1 MQPSTEA
8 AQGSSKQCTACGLAA
23 DVGRYCE
30 ICGGD
35 LEELALPAEAPA
47 WISSAA
53 TEDNPEHPGGSD
65 DHTSFSLPGIGAC
78 TDVGKRH
85 HYNQDSIAISLA
97 DDGRKIVVVCDGVSG
112 ASDSERASLAG
123 VEAAIAEIRTGLGE
137 GMSAEDA
144 SRRGVGA
151 AHSAVAAVGKQY
163 PNSPPSS
170 TYVSAVIEGDQV
182 ILCWVG
188 DSQAFWAGEKEAK
201 RLTVDDTIHDRLVYQ
216 GVDPSDD
223 RYKNPYA
230 KALLAWLGADAP
242 TLNPNLLRVDL
253 RGGHVVV
260 CSDGLSRYFN
270 DDSDLLPLPEGTVG
284 DKAVALTRQALANGG
299 HDNISVAV
307 VELESP
313 GSVQVDVQEQESADP
328 DPSGPKGAE
337 PAPLL
342 GIASEAEYTEL
353 LGGGRP

>member
-1 MQPSTEA
+1 MQPSPTMGA
-8 AQGSSKQCTACGLAA
+8 AKRCTACGLPA
-23 DVGRYCE
+23 DLGRYCE
-30 ICGGD
+30 DCGGE
-35 LEELALPAEAPA
+35 LEEFEVPAESVP
-47 WISSAA
+47 WRSSAA
-53 TEDNPEHPGGSD
+53 AEENPNHPGGSD
-65 DHTSFSLPGIGAC
+65 DHLSFEMPGIGAA

-85 HYNQDSIAISLA
+85 HYNQDSIAIALA
-97 DDGRKIVVVCDGVSG
+97 DDGRKIAVVCDGVSG

-123 VEAAIAEIRTGLGE
+123 VEAAVTEIRSALAEGLT
-137 GMSAEDA
+137 AEDA
-144 SRRGVGA
+144 SRRGVSA

-170 TYVSAVIEGDQV
+170 TFVSAVIEGNQV
-182 ILCWVG
+182 VLCWVG
-188 DSQAFWAGEKEAK
+188 DSRAYWAGEKEA
-201 RLTVDDTIHDRLVYQ
+201 RCLTVDDTIQARLEYQ
-216 GVDPSDD
+216 GVDPSDE

-253 RGGHVVV
+253 GGGHVVV

-270 DDSDLLPLPEGTVG
+270 DDHDLLPLPDGSVG
-284 DKAVALTRQALANGG
+284 EKAVALTRQALANGG

-313 GSVQVDVQEQESADP
+313 GSAQVDERARERADQEPNGQN
-328 DPSGPKGAE
+328 E

-342 GIASEAEYTEL
+342 DVVSEAEYTQM

>member
-1 MQPSTEA
+1 MQPSPTLGA
-8 AQGSSKQCTACGLAA
+8 AKRCTACGLPA
-23 DVGRYCE
+23 DLGRYCE
-30 ICGGD
+30 DCGGD
-35 LEELALPAEAPA
+35 LEEFAVPAEEAP
-47 WISSAA
+47 WLSSAA
-53 TEDNPEHPGGSD
+53 VEENPEHPGGSD
-65 DHTSFSLPGIGAC
+65 DHLSFGLPGIGAA

-85 HYNQDSIAISLA
+85 HYNQDSIAIA
-97 DDGRKIVVVCDGVSG
+97 VAEDGRKIVVVCDGVSG

-123 VEAAIAEIRTGLGE
+123 VEAAVTEIRSALGE
-137 GMSAEDA
+137 GLSAEDA

-170 TYVSAVIEGDQV
+170 TYVSTVVEGNQA

-188 DSQAFWAGEKEAK
+188 DSRAYWAGEKEA
-201 RLTVDDTIHDRLVYQ
+201 RCLTVDDTIQARLEYQ
-216 GVDPSDD
+216 GVDPEDE
-223 RYKNPYA
+223 RYRNPYA

-242 TLNPNLLRVDL
+242 ALNPNLLRVDL
-253 RGGHVVV
+253 GGGHVVV

-270 DDSDLLPLPEGTVG
+270 DDHDLLPLPDGSVG

-313 GSVQVDVQEQESADP
+313 GSVQAEGHAQEHVGQDP
-328 DPSGPKGAE
+328 PEQGEKS
-337 PAPLL
+337 APLL
-342 GIASEAEYTEL
+342 GVVSEAEYTQM

>member
-1 MQPSTEA
+1 MQPSPTMGA
-8 AQGSSKQCTACGLAA
+8 AKRCTACGLPA
-23 DVGRYCE
+23 DLGRFCE
-30 ICGGD
+30 DCGGE
-35 LEELALPAEAPA
+35 LEEFEVPAEAVP
-47 WISSAA
+47 WRSSAA
-53 TEDNPEHPGGSD
+53 VEENPEHPGGSD
-65 DHTSFSLPGIGAC
+65 DHLSFAMPGIGAA

-85 HYNQDSIAISLA
+85 HYNQDSIAIALA
-97 DDGRKIVVVCDGVSG
+97 EDGRKITVVCDGVSG

-123 VEAAIAEIRTGLGE
+123 VEAAVTEIRSALAEGL
-137 GMSAEDA
+137 SAEDA

-170 TYVSAVIEGDQV
+170 TYVSAVVEGNQAV
-182 ILCWVG
+182 LCWVG
-188 DSQAFWAGEKEAK
+188 DSRAYWAGEKEA
-201 RLTVDDTIHDRLVYQ
+201 RCLTVDDTIQARLEYQ
-216 GVDPSDD
+216 GVDPSDE

-253 RGGHVVV
+253 GGGHVVV

-270 DDSDLLPLPEGTVG
+270 DDHDLLPLPDGSVG
-284 DKAVALTRQALANGG
+284 EKAVALTRQALANGG

-313 GSVQVDVQEQESADP
+313 GSVQVDERARERADQESP
-328 DPSGPKGAE
+328 NGQNG

-342 GIASEAEYTEL
+342 DVVSEAEYTQM

>member
-1 MQPSTEA
+1 MQPSPTMGA
-8 AQGSSKQCTACGLAA
+8 AKRCTACGLPA
-23 DVGRYCE
+23 DLGRFCE
-30 ICGGD
+30 DCGGE
-35 LEELALPAEAPA
+35 LEEFEVPAESVT
-47 WISSAA
+47 WRSSAA
-53 TEDNPEHPGGSD
+53 VEENPDHPGGSD
-65 DHTSFSLPGIGAC
+65 DHLSFEMPGIGAA

-85 HYNQDSIAISLA
+85 HYNQDSIAVALA
-97 DDGRKIVVVCDGVSG
+97 EDGRKIAVVCDGVSG

-123 VEAAIAEIRTGLGE
+123 VEAAVTEIRLALAEGL
-137 GMSAEDA
+137 SAEDA

-170 TYVSAVIEGDQV
+170 TFVSAVVEGNQAV
-182 ILCWVG
+182 LCWVG
-188 DSQAFWAGEKEAK
+188 DSRAYWAGEKEA
-201 RLTVDDTIHDRLVYQ
+201 RCLTVDDTIQARLEYQ
-216 GVDPSDD
+216 GVDPSDE

-253 RGGHVVV
+253 GGGHVVV

-270 DDSDLLPLPEGTVG
+270 DDHDLLPLPDGSVG
-284 DKAVALTRQALANGG
+284 EKAVALTRQALANGG

-313 GSVQVDVQEQESADP
+313 GSVQVDERARERADQ
-328 DPSGPKGAE
+328 GASNGQNG

-342 GIASEAEYTEL
+342 GVVSEAEYTQM

>member
-1 MQPSTEA
+1 MSSSPTA
-8 AQGSSKQCTACGLAA
+8 TQGPAKHCTACGLPA

-30 ICGGD
+30 VCGGD
-35 LEELALPAEAPA
+35 LEEHEQPAATAA
-47 WISSAA
+47 WLSSAA
-53 TEDNPEHPGGSD
+53 TEDNPKHPGGSD
-65 DHTSFSLPGIGAC
+65 DHASFVLPGIGAA

-85 HYNQDSIAISLA
+85 HYNQDSLAIARA
-97 DDGRKIVVVCDGVSG
+97 EDGRKIAVVCDGVSG

-123 VEAAIAEIRTGLGE
+123 VEAAVTEIRSALGE
-137 GMSAEDA
+137 GLSAEDA
-144 SRRGVGA
+144 SRRGVNA

-170 TYVSAVIEGDQV
+170 TYVSAVVEGGQA

-188 DSQAFWAGEKEAK
+188 DSRAYWAGEKEA
-201 RLTVDDTIHDRLVYQ
+201 RCLTVDDTIQARLEYQ

-223 RYKNPYA
+223 RYKNPYS

-253 RGGHVVV
+253 GGGHIVV

-270 DDSDLLPLPEGTVG
+270 DDSDLLPLPEGSVG
-284 DKAVALTRQALANGG
+284 DKAVALTRQALAHGG

-313 GSVQVDVQEQESADP
+313 GSVQVDGYAQEHADR
-328 DPSGPKGAE
+328 DPGKDRGS
-337 PAPLL
+337 APLL
-342 GIASEAEYTEL
+342 GVASEAEYTEL

>member
-1 MQPSTEA
+1 MGA
-8 AQGSSKQCTACGLAA
+8 AKRCTACGLPA
-23 DVGRYCE
+23 DLGRFCE
-30 ICGGD
+30 DCGGE
-35 LEELALPAEAPA
+35 LEEFEVPAESVT
-47 WISSAA
+47 WRSSAA
-53 TEDNPEHPGGSD
+53 AEENPNHPGGSD
-65 DHTSFSLPGIGAC
+65 DHLSFEMPGIGAA

-85 HYNQDSIAISLA
+85 HYNQDSIAIALA
-97 DDGRKIVVVCDGVSG
+97 EDGRKIAVVCDGVSG

-123 VEAAIAEIRTGLGE
+123 VEAAVTEIRSALGE
-137 GMSAEDA
+137 GLSAEDA

-170 TYVSAVIEGDQV
+170 TYVSAVVEGNQAV
-182 ILCWVG
+182 LCWVG
-188 DSQAFWAGEKEAK
+188 DSRAYWAGEKEA
-201 RLTVDDTIHDRLVYQ
+201 RCLTVDDTIQARLEYQ
-216 GVDPSDD
+216 GVDPSDE
-223 RYKNPYA
+223 RYRNPYA

-253 RGGHVVV
+253 GGGHVVV

-270 DDSDLLPLPEGTVG
+270 DDHDLLPLPDGSVG
-284 DKAVALTRQALANGG
+284 EKAVALTRQALANGG

-313 GSVQVDVQEQESADP
+313 GSAQVDERVREHADQDGP
-328 DPSGPKGAE
+328 DGQNG

-342 GIASEAEYTEL
+342 DVVSEAEYTQM

>member
-1 MQPSTEA
+1 MPGSPTAMQGPA
-8 AQGSSKQCTACGLAA
+8 KHCTACGLAA

-30 ICGGD
+30 VCGGD
-35 LEELALPAEAPA
+35 LEEHERPAETVA
-47 WISSAA
+47 WLSSAA
-53 TEDNPEHPGGSD
+53 TEDNPNHPGGSD
-65 DHTSFSLPGIGAC
+65 DHASFALPGIGAS

-85 HYNQDSIAISLA
+85 HYNQDSLAIALA
-97 DDGRKIVVVCDGVSG
+97 EDGRKIAVVCDGVSG

-123 VEAAIAEIRTGLGE
+123 VEAAVTEIRAALGE
-137 GMSAEDA
+137 GLSAEDA
-144 SRRGVGA
+144 SRRGVNA

-170 TYVSAVIEGDQV
+170 TYVSAVVEGNQV

-188 DSQAFWAGEKEAK
+188 DSRAYWAGEKA
-201 RLTVDDTIHDRLVYQ
+201 RSLTVDDTIHARLEYQ
-216 GVDPSDD
+216 GVDPRDE

-242 TLNPNLLRVDL
+242 ALNPNLLRVDL
-253 RGGHVVV
+253 EGGHVVV

-270 DDSDLLPLPEGTVG
+270 DDSDLLPLPDGSVG
-284 DKAVALTRQALANGG
+284 DKAVALTRKALAHGG

-307 VELESP
+307 MELESP
-313 GSVQVDVQEQESADP
+313 GSNQVDAHEQDHADQDSDQRDES
-328 DPSGPKGAE
+328 S
-337 PAPLL
+337 PLL
-342 GIASEAEYTEL
+342 GVSSEAEYTEL

>member
-1 MQPSTEA
+1 MQPSPTMGA
-8 AQGSSKQCTACGLAA
+8 AKRCTACGLTA
-23 DVGRYCE
+23 DLGKYCE
-30 ICGGD
+30 DCGGE
-35 LEELALPAEAPA
+35 LEEFEIPAESVP
-47 WISSAA
+47 WRSSAA
-53 TEDNPEHPGGSD
+53 AEENPDHPGGSD
-65 DHTSFSLPGIGAC
+65 DHLSFELPGIGAA

-85 HYNQDSIAISLA
+85 HYNQDSIAVALA
-97 DDGRKIVVVCDGVSG
+97 DDGRKIAVVCDGVSG

-123 VEAAIAEIRTGLGE
+123 VEAAVTEIRSALAEGL
-137 GMSAEDA
+137 SAEDA

-170 TYVSAVIEGDQV
+170 TFVSAVVEGNQAV
-182 ILCWVG
+182 LCWVG
-188 DSQAFWAGEKEAK
+188 DSRAYWAGEKEA
-201 RLTVDDTIHDRLVYQ
+201 RCLTVDDTIQARLEYQ
-216 GVDPSDD
+216 GVDPADE

-253 RGGHVVV
+253 GGGHVVV

-270 DDSDLLPLPEGTVG
+270 DDHDLLPLPDGTVG
-284 DKAVALTRQALANGG
+284 EKAVALTRQALANGG

-313 GSVQVDVQEQESADP
+313 GSVQVDERARERADQ
-328 DPSGPKGAE
+328 GAPNGQNG

-342 GIASEAEYTEL
+342 DVVSEAEYTQM

>member
-1 MQPSTEA
+1 MGA
-8 AQGSSKQCTACGLAA
+8 AKRCTACGLPA
-23 DVGRYCE
+23 DLGRFCE
-30 ICGGD
+30 DCGGD
-35 LEELALPAEAPA
+35 LEEFEVPAEALP
-47 WISSAA
+47 WRSSAA
-53 TEDNPEHPGGSD
+53 VEENPDHPGGSD
-65 DHTSFSLPGIGAC
+65 DHLTFEMPGIGAA

-85 HYNQDSIAISLA
+85 HYNQDSIAIALA
-97 DDGRKIVVVCDGVSG
+97 EDGRKIAVVCDGVSG

-123 VEAAIAEIRTGLGE
+123 VEAAVTEIRSALAEGL
-137 GMSAEDA
+137 SAEDA

-170 TYVSAVIEGDQV
+170 TYVSAVVEGNQAV
-182 ILCWVG
+182 LCWVG
-188 DSQAFWAGEKEAK
+188 DSRAYWAGEKEA
-201 RLTVDDTIHDRLVYQ
+201 RCLTVDDTIQARLEYQ
-216 GVDPSDD
+216 GVDPSDE

-253 RGGHVVV
+253 GGGHVVV

-270 DDSDLLPLPEGTVG
+270 DDHDLLPLPDGSVG
-284 DKAVALTRQALANGG
+284 EKAVALTRQALANGG

-313 GSVQVDVQEQESADP
+313 GSVQVDERARERADQGSP
-328 DPSGPKGAE
+328 NGENGA
-337 PAPLL
+337 APLL
-342 GIASEAEYTEL
+342 GVVSEAEYTQM

>member
-1 MQPSTEA
+1 MQHSPTLGA
-8 AQGSSKQCTACGLAA
+8 AKRCTACGLAA
-23 DVGRYCE
+23 DLGRYCE
-30 ICGGD
+30 DCGGD
-35 LEELALPAEAPA
+35 LEEFAVPAESAP
-47 WISSAA
+47 WLSSAA
-53 TEDNPEHPGGSD
+53 AEENPEHPGGSD
-65 DHTSFSLPGIGAC
+65 DHLAFTLPAIGAA

-85 HYNQDSIAISLA
+85 HYNQDSIAISVA
-97 DDGRKIVVVCDGVSG
+97 DDGRKIAVVCDGVSG

-123 VEAAIAEIRTGLGE
+123 VEAAITEIRSALGE
-137 GMSAEDA
+137 GLSAEDA

-170 TYVSAVIEGDQV
+170 TYVSAVVEGNQA

-188 DSQAFWAGEKEAK
+188 DSRAYWAGEKEA
-201 RLTVDDTIHDRLVYQ
+201 RCLTVDDTIQARLEYQ
-216 GVDPSDD
+216 GVDPADD

-242 TLNPNLLRVDL
+242 TLNPNLLRVEL
-253 RGGHVVV
+253 GGGHVVV

-270 DDSDLLPLPEGTVG
+270 DDHDLLPLPEGSVG

-313 GSVQVDVQEQESADP
+313 GSVQGDAHAQQHADP
-328 DPSGPKGAE
+328 GVQNQGDGA
-337 PAPLL
+337 APPLD
-342 GIASEAEYTEL
+342 AVSEAEYTQM

>member
-1 MQPSTEA
+1 MQPSPTMGA
-8 AQGSSKQCTACGLAA
+8 AKRCTACGLAA
-23 DVGRYCE
+23 DLGRYCE
-30 ICGGD
+30 DCGGD
-35 LEELALPAEAPA
+35 LEEFAVAAEAAA
-47 WISSAA
+47 WLSSAA
-53 TEDNPEHPGGSD
+53 VEENPNHPGGSD
-65 DHTSFSLPGIGAC
+65 DHTSFLLPGIGAA
-78 TDVGKRH
+78 TDVGHRH
-85 HYNQDSIAISLA
+85 HYNQDSIAIALA
-97 DDGRKIVVVCDGVSG
+97 DDGRKIAVVCDGVSG

-123 VEAAIAEIRTGLGE
+123 VEAAVTEIRAALGE
-137 GMSAEDA
+137 GLSAEDA
-144 SRRGVGA
+144 SRRGVAA

-170 TYVSAVIEGDQV
+170 TFVSVVVEGNQA

-188 DSQAFWAGEKEAK
+188 DSRAYWAGEKEA
-201 RLTVDDTIHDRLVYQ
+201 RCLTVDDTIQARLEYQ
-216 GVDPSDD
+216 GVAPDD
-223 RYKNPYA
+223 ERYKNPYA

-253 RGGHVVV
+253 GGGHVVV

-270 DDSDLLPLPEGTVG
+270 DDRDLLPLPEGGVG

-313 GSVQVDVQEQESADP
+313 GSVQVDERARESADQDAP
-328 DPSGPKGAE
+328 VQGDE
-337 PAPLL
+337 TAPLL
-342 GIASEAEYTEL
+342 GVVSEAEYTQM